1 MEVEADA
8 VEAQVASLREDGF
21 THFICSSFDILCF
34 DFLAFARTNVHLSM
48 WDLRE
53 GQERLSVARW
63 QVANLLRQ
71 ERESDGPSLVWYV
84 CLSPRHARAH
94 RGHDIIATVALIAS
108 IVGVTAST
116 DSRN

>member
-1 MEVEADA
+1 
-8 VEAQVASLREDGF
+8 
-21 THFICSSFDILCF
+21 
-34 DFLAFARTNVHLSM
+34 M